1 MAGGVCV
8 GYTTWNYKVAILALK
23 NGLPSQ
29 KNNIY
34 GPKLDIEGAEKN
46 DSEIRRL
53 AVSLSSPPPLHYQ
66 SSYKTFIQFYTF
78 SFISCFPHHRPCS
91 FSDSQDKG

>member
-1 MAGGVCV
+1 MEGAVCC
-8 GYTTWNYKVAILALK
+8 GYTTWYYKVAILALK

-53 AVSLSSPPPLHYQ
+53 AVSLSSPPPSPPPSPLPELIQDIYPVLHIFFHFMLPAPQ
-66 SSYKTFIQFYTF
+66 AL
-78 SFISCFPHHRPCS
+78 
-91 FSDSQDKG
+91 